1 LKLTA
6 LAKVDSKGRITI
18 PQAIREALDI
28 EPGMFVILIADLNR
42 REITVAP
49 IFTSSDY
56 LYELE
61 VELQDRPG
69 ALAKLTEALAAMGVD
84 IVAARCA
91 SVARYETASCLII
104 VDTSRSNI
112 SEEALRKKLEE
123 LDIVTQVKTTK
134 MRFRLD

>member
-1 LKLTA
+1 MKLTA

-28 EPGMFVILIADLNR
+28 EAGMFVILIADLNR

-49 IFTSSDY
+49 IFTSSDH

-69 ALAKLTEALAAMGVD
+69 ALAKLTEALAEMGVD

-91 SVARYETASCLII
+91 SVARYESANCLII

-134 MRFRLD
+134 MRFRMD